1 MSMMKKAILFVLGV
15 AVILVF
21 LYVFVLNTAGVEVR
35 LTSHQSVSLPLGVL
49 LVGAFVFGLVLT
61 VLAIGLLQAGRSL
74 RTWPARRIER
84 QTTRVAEWERAGNA
98 LAWEGDL
105 QRARGLLEKAW
116 RKQPTNASAALALA
130 SSYTDTGEHETA
142 RRVLTSAL
150 SQGAA
155 DEDLR
160 FALSEAARRTGDLPE
175 AIRILETV
183 RVQHPKAPRALR
195 HLRSLYRD
203 SGRWQEAAEVQEAY
217 VRSVPSGEPA
227 QAEHQMLTQLRYQ
240 AAMSLKN
247 PSARAEA
254 LSAVLQAGRTFLPA
268 AVSLG
273 DALVATGRVEDAIK
287 QWDRTL
293 RSLPRTVLIERI
305 LAQQSN
311 AKDRQRT
318 VALMKKYQQEMGA
331 DCVHVIAARIA
342 LEDGDANAAAT
353 ELDTVTQPALPAVQ
367 RLWAKVYRA
376 RNEVDQALEALTK
389 LAEETA
395 AQSSGYHCTSCGRVE
410 PEWAGYCPACQS
422 WDTYRSVIKAQSE
435 RSA

>member
-49 LVGAFVFGLVLT
+49 LVGAFVLGLVLA
-61 VLAIGLLQAGRSL
+61 VVSIALVQAGRSL
-74 RTWPARRIER
+74 RTWPARRLER
-84 QTTRVAEWERAGNA
+84 QTTRVAEWERAASA
-98 LAWEGDL
+98 LAREGDL

-116 RKQPTNASAALALA
+116 RKQPANASAALALA
-130 SSYTDTGEHETA
+130 ASYTDTGEYETA
-142 RRVLTSAL
+142 RRVLTSAV
-150 SQGAA
+150 SQGAG

-160 FALSEAARRTGDLPE
+160 FALSEAARVTGDLPE

-195 HLRSLYRD
+195 QLRSLYRE

-217 VRSVPSGEPA
+217 VRAVPSGEPA
-227 QAEHQMLTQLRYQ
+227 QAEHQLLTHLRYQ

-247 PSARAEA
+247 ASARAEA
-254 LSAVLQAGRTFLPA
+254 LSAVLHAGRTFLPA

-287 QWDRTL
+287 QWDRTF
-293 RSLPRTVLIERI
+293 RTIPRTVLIERI

-318 VALMKKYQQEMGA
+318 VTLMKKYQQEMGA
-331 DCVHVIAARIA
+331 DSVHLIAARVA
-342 LEDGDANAAAT
+342 LEDGDTDAAAA
-353 ELDTVTQPALPAVQ
+353 ELDAVAQPAHPAVQ
-367 RLWAKVYRA
+367 ALRARMHRA
-376 RNEVDQALEALTK
+376 RNEVEQALDALSK
-389 LAEETA
+389 FAEESASHAT
-395 AQSSGYHCTSCGRVE
+395 GYHCTTCGRVE
-410 PEWAGYCPACQS
+410 PEWLGYCSACRN
-422 WDTYRSVIKAQSE
+422 WDTYRSVIKAQPE
-435 RSA
+435 RSV

>member
-21 LYVFVLNTAGVEVR
+21 LYVFVLNTAAVEVR
-35 LTSHQSVSLPLGVL
+35 LTSHQSVSFPLGVL
-49 LVGAFVFGLVLT
+49 LVGAFVFGLVVA
-61 VLAIGLLQAGRSL
+61 VLGIALLQAGRSL
-74 RTWPARRIER
+74 RTWPARRLER
-84 QTTRVAEWERAGNA
+84 QTTRVAQWERVGNA

-116 RKQPTNASAALALA
+116 RKQPGNSSAALALA
-130 SSYTDTGEHETA
+130 SSYIDTGEHETA
-142 RRVLTSAL
+142 RRILTRAV

-195 HLRSLYRD
+195 RLRSLYRE

-217 VRSVPSGEPA
+217 VRCIPSGEPA
-227 QAEHQMLTQLRYQ
+227 QAEHHLLTQLRYQ

-247 PSARAEA
+247 PNVRGEA
-254 LSAVLQAGRTFLPA
+254 LSALLQSGRTFLPA

-273 DALVATGRVEDAIK
+273 DSLVAAGRIEEAIK
-287 QWDRTL
+287 QWDRTF
-293 RSLPRTVLIERI
+293 RTTPRAVLIERI
-305 LAQQSN
+305 LSQQTN

-318 VALMKKYQQEMGA
+318 VAAMKKYQQEMGA
-331 DCVHVIAARIA
+331 DSVHIIAARVA
-342 LEDGDANAAAT
+342 LEDGDPAAAAA
-353 ELDTVTQPALPAVQ
+353 ELDAVTRQTAASVQ
-367 RLWAKVYRA
+367 RLRAQVYRA
-376 RNEVDQALEALTK
+376 RNETDQAIEALTK
-389 LAEETA
+389 LAEETG
-395 AQSSGYHCTSCGRVE
+395 AQSTGYRCTSCGQVE
-410 PEWAGYCPACQS
+410 PEWTGYCLACQS
-422 WDTYRSVIKAQSE
+422 WDTYRSVIEARPE